1 MHVLYFHQSFTTPDG
16 SNGTRSYEFARA
28 LLARGHRV
36 TMVCG
41 QSQGGGLN
49 LPWDEKKRWFHG
61 NVDGIDVIALPMG
74 YTNRDRLWRR
84 AWVFLRFAA
93 RSMRIALKTD
103 FDLLF
108 ATSTPLT
115 AGLPGIVVKLFGR
128 RMPFVFEVRDLWPEL
143 PRALGMK
150 NPLLL
155 GGMSL
160 LEWLGY
166 RSANVCVGLSPGIV
180 DGIRC
185 RSPQDRRIEL
195 IPNGC
200 DLELFTPANRGPLAL
215 PGIGPNDFVAGF
227 TGAHG
232 LANGLGALLDAAAV
246 LKRYGRSN
254 IKIALI
260 GDGNQKAGL
269 QKRAQDEGLSNC
281 LFFPPVKKTDIA
293 RITASLGCG
302 LQILADVPAF
312 YYGTSPNKFFDY
324 LSAGVPVVNNYP
336 GWLAEQ
342 IAESQCGIAVPPRN
356 PEALARALI
365 QLADNKH
372 LRDGMGRRAR
382 LLAETRF
389 NRATLAKQWVAIIE
403 SCYPTLP

>member
-49 LPWDEKKRWFHG
+49 LPWEEKKRWFRG
-61 NVDGIDVIALPMG
+61 TVDGIDVIALPLG

-84 AWVFLRFAA
+84 AWVFLRFAL
-93 RSMRIALKTD
+93 RSMRIALRTD

-115 AGLPGIVVKLFGR
+115 AGLPGIGLKMVGR
-128 RMPFVFEVRDLWPEL
+128 RKPFVFEVRDLWPEL

-155 GGMSL
+155 GAMSL
-160 LEWLGY
+160 LEWLAY
-166 RSANVCVGLSPGIV
+166 RSADVCVGLSPGIV
-180 DGIRC
+180 EGIRR
-185 RSPQDRRIEL
+185 RSPHGRRVEL
-195 IPNGC
+195 VPNGC
-200 DLELFTPANRGPLAL
+200 DLDLFTPANRAPLGLAGIE
-215 PGIGPNDFVAGF
+215 PGDFVAGF

-246 LKRYGRSN
+246 LKRRGRN
-254 IKIALI
+254 DIKIALI
-260 GDGNQKAGL
+260 GDGNQKVGL
-269 QKRAQDEGLSNC
+269 KKRAQDEGLSNC

-293 RITASLGCG
+293 CITARLGCG

-342 IAESQCGIAVPPRN
+342 ITESRCGIAVPPRD
-356 PEALARALI
+356 PEALAEALI
-365 QLADNKH
+365 KLADDRE

-382 LLAETRF
+382 ILAETRF
-389 NRATLAKQWVAIIE
+389 NRATLAQQWVAIIE
-403 SCYPTLP
+403 GSYPTLP